1 MKPAKVRKRRKRI
14 GTRPFAGMRYVQ
26 NGVVRIEWRAA
37 GKRYTR
43 TIGNDCPTTRGNA
56 DDLLERALTQARA
69 LADGKAT
76 KPEITLAELLVRHRR
91 DAEARNLAPKT
102 VSVYGN
108 FAAVILRKFKGSMKA
123 TTLRR
128 GQVREWWPEL
138 LAQGLSPTTATKAVD
153 YLKQVYRWA
162 HSELEYIETNPLA
175 DLKVSRKKPDTE
187 AYSPDE
193 GQRLIETTLA
203 LPQRAWRFRVM
214 ALVCSVYGGR
224 ANQAIHLTWD
234 DVDMDAEYPV
244 DESTVLQGAITFR
257 KGVLGSKEQDTRTLP
272 LCFPWCGMR
281 LSKRGT
287 TVLHLSGCCGT
298 TGTPHSPQ
306 PMRR

>member
-1 MKPAKVRKRRKRI
+1 MASSPNLEPI
-14 GTRPFAGMRYVQ
+14 GGTR
-26 NGVVRIEWRAA
+26 
-37 GKRYTR
+37 
-43 TIGNDCPTTRGNA
+43 
-56 DDLLERALTQARA
+56 
-69 LADGKAT
+69 
-76 KPEITLAELLVRHRR
+76 
-91 DAEARNLAPKT
+91 
-102 VSVYGN
+102 
-108 FAAVILRKFKGSMKA
+108 
-123 TTLRR
+123 
-128 GQVREWWPEL
+128 
-138 LAQGLSPTTATKAVD
+138 
-153 YLKQVYRWA
+153 
-162 HSELEYIETNPLA
+162 A